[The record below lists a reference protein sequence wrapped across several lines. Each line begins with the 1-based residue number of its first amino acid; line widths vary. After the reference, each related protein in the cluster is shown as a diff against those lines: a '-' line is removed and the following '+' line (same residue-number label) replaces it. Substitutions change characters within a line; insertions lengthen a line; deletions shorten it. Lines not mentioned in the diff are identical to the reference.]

1 MLRNDTKPFMGMF
14 VCCSGVKDKAALLAK
29 ARELGATCSSDF
41 TDLTTHLVA
50 DAPGSAKYNVSSY
63 GVCYME
69 MLIKGI
75 L

>member
-1 MLRNDTKPFMGMF
+1 MGMY

-50 DAPGSAKYNVSSY
+50 DAPGSAKYNVSLSRGFY
-63 GVCYME
+63 VID
-69 MLIKGI
+69 MLKI
-75 L
+75 